1 MKVILLCFIL
11 AVGILHS
18 IYAKPFGPNSIGTS
32 LDRRVNDFLK
42 KGKERLFEEKLARL
56 VGLLFEKS
64 HRSFIYTFVI
74 YIRCSKLKYENR
86 LFVREL
92 HNRNFSDQITITLP
106 NKKVCA
112 Q

>member
-42 KGKERLFEEKLARL
+42 KGKERLFEEKLARM
-56 VGLLFEKS
+56 VSFLFEKFQSSYLPLS
-64 HRSFIYTFVI
+64 H
-74 YIRCSKLKYENR
+74 
-86 LFVREL
+86 
-92 HNRNFSDQITITLP
+92 TL
-106 NKKVCA
+106 NV
-112 Q
+112 QS

>member
-1 MKVILLCFIL
+1 MKVISLCFIL

-42 KGKERLFEEKLARL
+42 KGKERLFEEKLARM

-64 HRSFIYTFVI
+64 HSSFIPTFVI
-74 YIRCSKLKYENR
+74 YIKCPKLKYENR
-86 LFVREL
+86 FFCQRIVQSQFL
-92 HNRNFSDQITITLP
+92 
-106 NKKVCA
+106 
-112 Q
+112 

>member
-11 AVGILHS
+11 AFGILHS

-42 KGKERLFEEKLARL
+42 KGKERLFEEKLARM

-64 HRSFIYTFVI
+64 HSSYLPL
-74 YIRCSKLKYENR
+74 S
-86 LFVREL
+86 
-92 HNRNFSDQITITLP
+92 HTLD
-106 NKKVCA
+106 V
-112 Q
+112 QS